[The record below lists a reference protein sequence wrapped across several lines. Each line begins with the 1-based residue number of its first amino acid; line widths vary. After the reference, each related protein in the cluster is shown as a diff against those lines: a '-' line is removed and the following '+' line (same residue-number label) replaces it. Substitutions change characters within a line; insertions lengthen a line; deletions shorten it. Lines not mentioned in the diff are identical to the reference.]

1 MLHSIYKKIKKA
13 PQFLKFFFIGGF
25 FALLDLIILY
35 ILTDL
40 FGFFYLYSAVLG
52 FIIVTSFAFIVHK
65 KFTFQCKRE
74 DRLRQYIFFF
84 LVNLVGLAL
93 YSALLYIGVEY
104 LEIFYL
110 FVAVGAKLIVFVWN
124 FLANKYI
131 TFRTHDHA

>member
-1 MLHSIYKKIKKA
+1 MVIKIYKKIRKL

-35 ILTDL
+35 VLTDL

-52 FIIVTSFAFIVHK
+52 FIVVTSFAFIVHK

-84 LVNLVGLAL
+84 LVNLVGLSL
-93 YSALLYIGVEY
+93 YSAILYVGVEY
-104 LEIFYL
+104 LEVFYL
-110 FVAVGAKLIVFVWN
+110 SVAVFDKLLVFVWN